1 MDRSDKGPAL
11 KHTERSKRA
20 GMDRLSRSLEDV
32 LPIRE
37 RVRGAGGGLRSLTE
51 NIGTAALAGSTMM
64 RRVGNLADFECV

>member
-1 MDRSDKGPAL
+1 
-11 KHTERSKRA
+11 
-20 GMDRLSRSLEDV
+20 MDRLSRSLEDV